1 MSDDL
6 IFREVDEDV
15 RRERMEAAWK
25 RYGGL
30 ALGGALLIVA
40 IVAGSVFWKDYEK
53 SSREEQ
59 GARFEAARSLLVE
72 ERYAE
77 AAAAFEALAADAGD
91 GYRLLADLRAA
102 EARALAGE
110 SDAALSAYQRML
122 QASVGDEGTADVIR
136 MKAAL
141 LALETQGAEAA
152 MAQLGDLAERDG
164 PFRSAAR
171 EIKAAA
177 LLAKGDREAALTE
190 LRAIAE
196 DQAAT
201 QLQRERINRFI
212 LSLGG

>member
-122 QASVGDEGTADVIR
+122 QASTADEGTADVIR

-177 LLAKGDREAALTE
+177 LLARGDREAALTE

>member
-122 QASVGDEGTADVIR
+122 QASAADEGTADVIR

>member
-15 RRERMEAAWK
+15 RRDRMEAVWK
-25 RYGGL
+25 RYGAL

-40 IVAGSVFWKDYEK
+40 IVAGSVYWKDYQK
-53 SSREEQ
+53 SAREEQ

-72 ERYAE
+72 ERYSE
-77 AAAAFEALAADAGD
+77 AAAAFEALSAEASD

-110 SDAALSAYQRML
+110 SDAALSAYERML
-122 QASVGDEGTADVIR
+122 QSGAGDDETVDVIR

-141 LALETQGAEAA
+141 LALETKGADAA
-152 MAQLGDLAERDG
+152 MARLGDLAEREG

-177 LLAKGDREAALTE
+177 LLAAGDREAALTE
-190 LRAIAE
+190 LKAIAE
-196 DQAAT
+196 DQQAT